1 MPITTTRLVAPVA
14 VLAALPLLLSRDPRR
29 AQVLDRAARGLGKL
43 CWMKGFEPHFYGVR
57 ELARL
62 ERQKPA

>member
-1 MPITTTRLVAPVA
+1 MVIGAAQTA
-14 VLAALPLLLSRDPRR
+14 VWTLAALPLLLSRDPRR

-43 CWMKGFEPHFYGVR
+43 CWMKGFEPHFYGAR

-62 ERQKPA
+62 DRQASA